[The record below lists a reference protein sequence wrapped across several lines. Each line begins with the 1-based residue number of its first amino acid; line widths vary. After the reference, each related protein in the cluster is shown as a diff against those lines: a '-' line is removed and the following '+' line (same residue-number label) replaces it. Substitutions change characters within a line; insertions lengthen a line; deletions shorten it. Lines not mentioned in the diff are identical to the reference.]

1 MFSPKLKTIDLDAFS
16 DDERQSLLDGKV
28 IVANVDDK
36 TVTDEGVEEM
46 QRIQAFVQLDRDTN
60 GVIYTPT
67 QVIGRNLN
75 AVATEYE
82 LSGDDLQSFWN
93 GSLVTLY
100 EENHQGQK
108 EPVTIGVDLFS
119 DTGVIVVP
127 GTAAKWEST
136 VRRAMP
142 KYSFGNDGCWL
153 NKNGHLTYVPEE
165 EFTKD
170 ILDELERI
178 AKQHGMASEAQELR
192 HAIQEQN
199 IHTDIT
205 EEEQHQLVR

>member
-1 MFSPKLKTIDLDAFS
+1 
-16 DDERQSLLDGKV
+16 
-28 IVANVDDK
+28 
-36 TVTDEGVEEM
+36 M
-46 QRIQAFVQLDRDTN
+46 QRIQAFVQLDRDIN

-165 EFTKD
+165 EFTKWYD
-170 ILDELERI
+170 YNLVAHEFGFTTPNFESWLRGCPRVSEETFKKLQGLKNDLDD
-178 AKQHGMASEAQELR
+178 
-192 HAIQEQN
+192 AIK
-199 IHTDIT
+199 
-205 EEEQHQLVR
+205 EEQTRLNK